1 MSDGKTTAKTQ
12 ETTPR
17 PTNAPAMIRASSESM
32 AGSRKVVVRA
42 TSTADDSIR
51 DGVELGVVVFT
62 SAAALI
68 GLLVLGAVAER
79 IGIDQWLGAGPL
91 VGSLTGTFVTGAGL
105 PLVMLQSLYG
115 TGVAD
120 PLFFGAAMALAIPPI
135 AGIVAARPRSRGAAR
150 PRSAVAAA
158 SGLTAALVVGAD
170 ILIGIRASTQTS
182 ATIADSISDPR
193 WAESLR
199 DVAAADC
206 VAMILAVLLA
216 VLILRLPTERWVRGL
231 AGTIAV
237 ATAVAAVGLAA
248 ASAGVVGM
256 VEKDHPIVQAS
267 IPGSPPVLLVGTRGD
282 GSTVG
287 LRVDD
292 RTLVLLGAD
301 TARGI
306 VIDRRS
312 ISSVIDSA
320 TR

>member
-1 MSDGKTTAKTQ
+1 MSDGKPTAKTR

-17 PTNAPAMIRASSESM
+17 PTNAPATIRASPEPVT
-32 AGSRKVVVRA
+32 GSRNVVVRA

-51 DGVELGVVVFT
+51 DGVHLGVVVCT
-62 SAAALI
+62 SAAVLI
-68 GLLVLGAVAER
+68 GLLLLGAVAER
-79 IGIDQWLGAGPL
+79 NGIDEWLGAGPL

-120 PLFFGAAMALAIPPI
+120 PLFFGAAMALAIPLI

-170 ILIGIRASTQTS
+170 ILIGVRASTQTS
-182 ATIADSISDPR
+182 ATLADSISDPR

-199 DVAAADC
+199 DAAAADC
-206 VAMILAVLLA
+206 VAMILAVLLV

-231 AGTIAV
+231 AGTIAI

-248 ASAGVVGM
+248 TSAGVVGM
-256 VEKDHPIVQAS
+256 VKKDHPTVPAS
-267 IPGSPPVLLVGTRGD
+267 IPGSPPVLLIGTRAD

-287 LRVDD
+287 LRIDD

-301 TARGI
+301 TAQGT
-306 VIDRRS
+306 VIGRRS
-312 ISSVIDSA
+312 ISAVIDSA